1 MACKK
6 RKITVLLIGLCLLL
20 CTACGVAD
28 EETEW
33 KEIPP
38 SDAVEPLASVDTD
51 ADIETETDAK
61 AETETESEA
70 DVAVDRETDAKMD
83 RIELETIDSALPI
96 FQESLTPL
104 SPIGATLIHSDGSP
118 LAYKSKPVTYY
129 IFSSS
134 SGRDYELEKALSQM
148 TGAATTSNR
157 YVNEDRLNAGAGALP
172 LTRIDSMNDIKVLK
186 SFNSNR
192 QWQALAD
199 SYDGSFFETKT
210 LFLVSFS
217 AGSGSYRYSVDKM
230 ITVTDDELC
239 FHITHQTPPP
249 VGTCDMR
256 YWYVLFEIERAD
268 IEHCTEFN
276 AQMN

>member
-6 RKITVLLIGLCLLL
+6 RKIAVLLIGLCLLL
-20 CTACGVAD
+20 CTACGVVD

-33 KEIPP
+33 NEIPS
-38 SDAVEPLASVDTD
+38 SDAVEPLASVETET
-51 ADIETETDAK
+51 DIETETDSKSEAD
-61 AETETESEA
+61 TESEA
-70 DVAVDRETDAKMD
+70 DVAVDIETDTKIND
-83 RIELETIDSALPI
+83 VELETIDPALPI
-96 FQESLTPL
+96 FQESITTL
-104 SPIGATLIHSDGSP
+104 SPLGATLIHSDGSP
-118 LAYKSKPVTYY
+118 LAYKSKSVTYY
-129 IFSSS
+129 MFSSS

-148 TGAATTSNR
+148 TGTATTSKR
-157 YVNEDRLNAGAGALP
+157 YVNEGKLGVGTGALP
-172 LTRIDSMNDIKVLK
+172 LTRIDSMDDIKVLK
-186 SFNSNR
+186 SFNSDR

-199 SYDGSFFETKT
+199 SYDGSFFEAKT

-217 AGSGSYRYSVDKM
+217 VGSGSYRYTVDKM

>member
-6 RKITVLLIGLCLLL
+6 RKIAVLLIGLCLLL

-38 SDAVEPLASVDTD
+38 SDAVEPLASVETETE
-51 ADIETETDAK
+51 IETEIDSKSEAD
-61 AETETESEA
+61 TESEA
-70 DVAVDRETDAKMD
+70 DVAVDIETDTKIND
-83 RIELETIDSALPI
+83 VELETIDPALPI
-96 FQESLTPL
+96 FQEGLTTL
-104 SPIGATLIHSDGSP
+104 SPLGATLIHSDGSP
-118 LAYKSKPVTYY
+118 LAYKSKSVTYY
-129 IFSSS
+129 MFSSS

-148 TGAATTSNR
+148 TGTATTSNR
-157 YVNEDRLNAGAGALP
+157 YVNEGKLGVGTGALP
-172 LTRIDSMNDIKVLK
+172 LTRIDSMDDIKVLK
-186 SFNSNR
+186 SFNSDR

-199 SYDGSFFETKT
+199 SYDKSFFEAKM

-217 AGSGSYRYSVDKM
+217 VGSGSYRYSVDKM

-268 IEHCTEFN
+268 IAHCTEFN